1 MSSKQ
6 LGGTR
11 RKATKA
17 KRGPRGNPEA
27 TRNAI
32 LEAALH
38 EFATEGPSGA
48 RTDHITRAAG
58 VNKAL
63 LYYYYRDK
71 ETLYGA
77 VLDEVFGKL
86 AATIHAVLDRDLPPR
101 EKILAAAAA
110 HFDFVAQSPL
120 YPRLV
125 QREMMRAG
133 RAGSP
138 HIRRLVKDFMKPMQ
152 RRWIELLEAGMRS
165 GEFRKV
171 DPHNFVLSMVALN
184 VFYFSSAPVVAE
196 ITHADPLSPAM
207 IAARRSAVLDLLA
220 AGLFREQR
228 ESASAPHPKNARGK
242 TR

>member
-1 MSSKQ
+1 MSPRPSPKK
-6 LGGTR
+6 TPPR
-11 RKATKA
+11 
-17 KRGPRGNPEA
+17 RGPRGNPDA

-38 EFATEGPSGA
+38 EFAAEGPPGA

-63 LYYYYRDK
+63 LYYYYHDK

-77 VLDEVFGKL
+77 VLDQVFGKL
-86 AATIHAVLDRDLPPR
+86 AATLSEVLTRHLPRR
-101 EKILAAAAA
+101 EKILAIAAA
-110 HFDFVAQSPL
+110 HFDFVAHSPV

-138 HIRRLVKDFMKPMQ
+138 HIRRLVEKFMKPVQ
-152 RRWIELLEAGMRS
+152 QRWIGLLEEGIRS
-165 GEFRKV
+165 GEFREV
-171 DPHNFVLSMVALN
+171 DSHNFVLSIVALN

-196 ITHADPLSPAM
+196 ITNTDPLSPAM
-207 IAARRSAVLDLLA
+207 VAKRRRAVLDLLA

-228 ESASAPHPKNARGK
+228 SSDSGPHHKNARGK
-242 TR
+242 SQ

>member
-1 MSSKQ
+1 MPSPQLSGPSSKA
-6 LGGTR
+6 
-11 RKATKA
+11 KAR
-17 KRGPRGNPEA
+17 RGPRANPDA

-32 LEAALH
+32 LAAALH

-63 LYYYYRDK
+63 LYYYYHDK

-86 AATIHAVLDRDLPPR
+86 AATIKAVLDRDLPPR
-101 EKILAAAAA
+101 EKILAAAGA

-133 RAGSP
+133 RSGSP
-138 HIRRLVKDFMKPMQ
+138 HIRRLVANFLKPMQ
-152 RRWIELLEAGMRS
+152 RRWIELLESGMRS

-171 DPHNFVLSMVALN
+171 DAHNFVLSIVALN

-196 ITHADPLSPAM
+196 ITRADPLSPKMVAQ
-207 IAARRSAVLDLLA
+207 RRRAVLDLLA

-228 ESASAPHPKNARGK
+228 ESDSAPHHKQARGN

>member
-1 MSSKQ
+1 MPGKPRSTRSK
-6 LGGTR
+6 
-11 RKATKA
+11 AVKA
-17 KRGPRGNPEA
+17 KRGTRGNPEA

-63 LYYYYRDK
+63 LYYYYQDK

-77 VLDEVFGKL
+77 VLDQVFGKL
-86 AATIHAVLDRDLPPR
+86 ATTLSAVLDLDLPPR
-101 EKILAAAAA
+101 EKILALAGA
-110 HFDFVAQSPL
+110 HFDFVAHSPV

-138 HIRRLVKDFMKPMQ
+138 HIRRLVGQFMKPVQ
-152 RRWIELLEAGMRS
+152 QRWIALLEQGMRS
-165 GEFRKV
+165 GEFRQV
-171 DPHNFVLSMVALN
+171 DPQNFVLSMVALN

-196 ITHADPLSPAM
+196 ITHMDPLSAAM
-207 IAARRSAVLDLLA
+207 VAKRRRAVLDLLA
-220 AGLFREQR
+220 AALFHRQPG
-228 ESASAPHPKNARGK
+228 SDSAPHHKHARGK
-242 TR
+242 TQ